1 MLTQLLPKQYRTHIT
16 QLLVPV
22 VLIFALL
29 FSFIS
34 HGQHYDLTID
44 STEQHCQLC
53 QQYIDKVNN
62 NVDVNYSVKSCYLT
76 YSSCSFELTYHSNNS
91 VTPPLRAPPVQ
102 FKYQVD

>member
-1 MLTQLLPKQYRTHIT
+1 MLANLLPTKYRTHIT

-34 HGQHYDLTID
+34 HGQHYDLTTD

-62 NVDVNYSVKSCYLT
+62 NADVHYSVKSHYLAYT
-76 YSSCSFELTYHSNNS
+76 SYSFKLTYHISYYVN
-91 VTPPLRAPPVQ
+91 PPLRAPPAQ
-102 FKYQVD
+102 F